1 MLELEDALNRILSAI
16 QPLEHETVA
25 LTDAADR
32 VLWEPILSPVDLPRF
47 DNSAMDGYAVRAADL
62 AAASAEKP
70 ASLQVRGKV
79 AAGEVF
85 AGNVAAGTCV
95 RLFTGSPLPTGAD
108 AVVMQEDTRLDPS
121 RPDTVWFLEAV
132 RPWENVRLR
141 GEDAKRGATLA
152 QTGDRLTF
160 GQISLL
166 AAAGL
171 LELKVSR
178 KPRVGLLATGSELEE
193 AGRPLRPGQIYES
206 NRVMLA
212 ALVKRAGADPEIF
225 PLVPDTLEATRS
237 ALESALARCDAA
249 ITTGGVSVGEF
260 DFVKAAFEQMGG
272 QLNFWRVSIKPG
284 KPFVFGR
291 LGRKFLF
298 GLPGNPVSAL
308 VTFLLLAR
316 PALARMQGACE
327 PGLAQCPGT
336 LTGPLTNPADRRH
349 FMRVAQDHAGR
360 VRSVGAQASHLL
372 SSVAQANGL
381 VDVPPRTTYASGT
394 AVIVLRWDR

>member
-32 VLWEPILSPVDLPRF
+32 VLWEPIISPVDLPRF

-95 RLFTGSPLPTGAD
+95 RLFTGSPLPEGAD

-121 RPDTVWFLEAV
+121 RPGTAWFLEAV

-327 PGLAQCPGT
+327 AGLAQCSGT

>member
-32 VLWEPILSPVDLPRF
+32 VLWEPIISPVDLPRF

-70 ASLQVRGKV
+70 ASLQVRGTV

-132 RPWENVRLR
+132 RPWENVRFR
-141 GEDAKRGATLA
+141 GEDAKRGAMLA

-160 GQISLL
+160 GQIGLL

-178 KPRVGLLATGSELEE
+178 KPRVGLLATGSQLEE

-327 PGLAQCPGT
+327 PGLARCPGT

>member
-1 MLELEDALNRILSAI
+1 MIELEEALNRILSTI
-16 QPLEHETVA
+16 QLLEYEAVA
-25 LTDAADR
+25 LTEAADR
-32 VLWEPILSPVDLPRF
+32 VLAEPIVSPVDLPRF

-62 AAASAEKP
+62 AAASAERP
-70 ASLQVRGKV
+70 ASLWVRGKV
-79 AAGEVF
+79 AAGGVY
-85 AGNVAAGTCV
+85 ADKVAAGTCV
-95 RLFTGSPLPTGAD
+95 RLFTGSPLPEGAD

-152 QTGDRLTF
+152 EAGDRLTF
-160 GQISLL
+160 GQIGLL

-171 LELKVSR
+171 LELKASR
-178 KPRVGLLATGSELEE
+178 QPRVGLLATGSELAES
-193 AGRPLRPGQIYES
+193 GGPLQPGQIYES
-206 NRVMLA
+206 NRAMLA
-212 ALVKRAGADPEIF
+212 ELLKRAGARPDIF
-225 PLVPDTLEATRS
+225 PLVPDTMEATRS
-237 ALESALARCDAA
+237 ALERALARCDAA

-260 DFVKAAFEQMGG
+260 DFVKAAFEQLGG
-272 QLNFWRVSIKPG
+272 ELDFWKVSIKPG

-291 LGRKFLF
+291 AGRKFLF

-327 PGLAQCPGT
+327 ASLSRCPGT

-349 FMRVAQDHAGR
+349 FMRVVQDHAGR
-360 VRSVGAQASHLL
+360 VRSVGGQASHLL
-372 SSVAQANGL
+372 SSIAKANGL
-381 VDVPPRTTYASGT
+381 VDVPPRTTLASGAT
-394 AVIVLRWDR
+394 VSVLRWDR

>member
-1 MLELEDALNRILSAI
+1 MIELEEALNRILSTI
-16 QPLEHETVA
+16 QPLEHESVA
-25 LTDAADR
+25 LTEAADR
-32 VLWEPILSPVDLPRF
+32 VLVEQIVSPVDLPRF

-62 AAASAEKP
+62 AAASAEQP

-79 AAGEVF
+79 AAGGVF
-85 AGNVAAGTCV
+85 GDKVAAGTCV
-95 RLFTGSPLPTGAD
+95 RLFTGSPLPEGAD

-121 RPDTVWFLEAV
+121 RTDTVWFLEAV

-141 GEDAKRGATLA
+141 GEDAKLGATLA
-152 QTGDRLTF
+152 EAGDRLTF
-160 GQISLL
+160 GQIGLL

-178 KPRVGLLATGSELEE
+178 QPRVALLATGSELAEP
-193 AGRPLRPGQIYES
+193 GRPLQPGQIYES
-206 NRVMLA
+206 NRAMLA
-212 ALVKRAGADPEIF
+212 ALVKRAGAQPDIF
-225 PLVPDTLEATRS
+225 PLVPDTMEATHL
-237 ALESALARCDAA
+237 ALGRALARCDAA

-272 QLNFWRVSIKPG
+272 ELNFWKVSIKPG

-291 LGRKFLF
+291 AGRKFLF

-327 PGLAQCPGT
+327 AGLSQCPGT
-336 LTGPLTNPADRRH
+336 LTGPLTNTADRRH
-349 FMRVAQDHAGR
+349 FMRVVQDHAGR
-360 VRSVGAQASHLL
+360 VRSAGAQASHLL
-372 SSVAQANGL
+372 SSIAKANGL
-381 VDVPPRTTYASGT
+381 VDVPPHTTFASGAT
-394 AVIVLRWDR
+394 VSVLRWDR

>member
-1 MLELEDALNRILSAI
+1 MLELEEALVRILSAI

-25 LTDAADR
+25 LTEAADR
-32 VLWEPILSPVDLPRF
+32 VLAEPIVSPVDLPRF

-62 AAASAEKP
+62 AAASAERP

-79 AAGEVF
+79 AAGGVF
-85 AGNVAAGTCV
+85 ADQVAAGTCV
-95 RLFTGSPLPTGAD
+95 RLFTGSPLPEGAD

-121 RPDTVWFLEAV
+121 RPDIAWFLEAV

-141 GEDAKRGATLA
+141 GEDAKRGVTLA
-152 QTGDRLTF
+152 EAGDRLTF
-160 GQISLL
+160 GQIGLL

-178 KPRVGLLATGSELEE
+178 QPRVGLLATGSELAES
-193 AGRPLRPGQIYES
+193 GRPLQAGQIYES
-206 NRVMLA
+206 NRAMLA
-212 ALVKRAGADPEIF
+212 ALVKRAGAEPDIF
-225 PLVPDTLEATRS
+225 PLVPDTMEATRS
-237 ALESALARCDAA
+237 ALERALARCDAA

-260 DFVKAAFEQMGG
+260 DFVKAAFEQLGG
-272 QLNFWRVSIKPG
+272 ELNFWKVSIKPG

-327 PGLAQCPGT
+327 PGLSQCPGT

-349 FMRVAQDHAGR
+349 FMRVAQDHAGC

-372 SSVAQANGL
+372 SSVAQANGI

>member
-1 MLELEDALNRILSAI
+1 MLELEEALVRILSAI

-25 LTDAADR
+25 LTEAADR
-32 VLWEPILSPVDLPRF
+32 VLAEPIVSPVDLPRF

-62 AAASAEKP
+62 AAASAERP

-79 AAGEVF
+79 AAGGVF
-85 AGNVAAGTCV
+85 ADQVAAGTCV
-95 RLFTGSPLPTGAD
+95 RLFTGSPLPEGAD

-121 RPDTVWFLEAV
+121 RPDIAWFLEAV

-141 GEDAKRGATLA
+141 GEDAKRGARLA
-152 QTGDRLTF
+152 EAGDRLTF
-160 GQISLL
+160 GQIGLL

-178 KPRVGLLATGSELEE
+178 QPRVGLLATGSELAES
-193 AGRPLRPGQIYES
+193 GRPLQAGQIYES
-206 NRVMLA
+206 NRAMLA
-212 ALVKRAGADPEIF
+212 ALVKRAGAEPDIF
-225 PLVPDTLEATRS
+225 PLVPDTMEATRS
-237 ALESALARCDAA
+237 ALERALARCDAA

-260 DFVKAAFEQMGG
+260 DFVKAAFEQLGG
-272 QLNFWRVSIKPG
+272 ELNFWKVSIKPG

-291 LGRKFLF
+291 AGRKFLF

-327 PGLAQCPGT
+327 AGLSQCPGT

-349 FMRVAQDHAGR
+349 FMRVVQDHAGR
-360 VRSVGAQASHLL
+360 VRSVGGQASHLL
-372 SSVAQANGL
+372 SSIAKANGL
-381 VDVPPRTTYASGT
+381 VDVPPRTTLASGAT
-394 AVIVLRWDR
+394 VSVLRWDR